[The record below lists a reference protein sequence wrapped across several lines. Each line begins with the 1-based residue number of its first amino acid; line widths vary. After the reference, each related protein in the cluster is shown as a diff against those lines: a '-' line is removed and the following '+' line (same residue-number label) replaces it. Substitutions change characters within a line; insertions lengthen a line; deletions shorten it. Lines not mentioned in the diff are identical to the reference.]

1 MTTEDNRPLAGI
13 RVLDLSRVL
22 AGPLCTMQMS
32 DMGADIIKIE
42 HPKTGDD
49 TRAMRPP
56 EAGGEATFFLS
67 ANRNKRSVGLDFTK
81 PKGGEIIHALAS
93 ECDVLVENFRKGV
106 MSRRDLDYDAIKE
119 RHPHLIYCSISA
131 YGRNSPLADLPG
143 YDPIL
148 QAESGMMS
156 FSGEPGQ
163 DPLRH
168 PLSIIDT
175 YTSLFATQAIMG
187 AILTRHRT
195 GRGQFIDLALYDCA
209 LAVLTDIGAGYL
221 NAGEEPIQRGNSR
234 GSSVPNGMFHTAT
247 APIYLAV
254 GNQRLWTLFCDNVIE
269 RPEMATEPPYNTR
282 DGRLANRQALVALIG
297 EILLEKPRDYWL
309 EKIVKGGVPGGA
321 VRTVAEALNAP
332 ETKARGMISTVPHP
346 TIGDYRM
353 IGSPLRFSET
363 PVVDPTAPPLLGAH
377 TDAVLTEVLGM
388 GADEIGKLRDAEIIR

>member
-1 MTTEDNRPLAGI
+1 MEDNRPLAGI

-32 DMGADIIKIE
+32 DMGAEIIKIE
-42 HPKTGDD
+42 HPRTGDD
-49 TRAMRPP
+49 TRSMRPP
-56 EAGGEATFFLS
+56 EAGGEAAFFLS
-67 ANRNKRSVGLDFTK
+67 ANRNKHSVGLDFTT
-81 PKGGEIIHALAS
+81 PEGGEIFHALAAK
-93 ECDVLVENFRKGV
+93 CDVLVENFRKGV

-131 YGRNSPLADLPG
+131 YGRSSPLADLPG

-156 FSGEPGQ
+156 FSGQPGQ

-187 AILTRHRT
+187 AILTRQRT
-195 GRGQFIDLALYDCA
+195 GRGQCIDLALYDCA
-209 LAVLTDIGAGYL
+209 LAVLSDIGANYL
-221 NAGEEPIQRGNSR
+221 VAGEEPVQRGNSR

-247 APIYLAV
+247 DPIYIAV
-254 GNQRLWTLFCDNVIE
+254 GNQRLWTLFCNNVLE
-269 RPEMATEPPYNTR
+269 QPELATEPPYGTR
-282 DGRLANRQALVALIG
+282 DGRIQNREALVALIS
-297 EILLEKPRDYWL
+297 EVLLQKPRDYWL
-309 EKIVKGGVPGGA
+309 TKIIEGGVPGGA

-332 ETKARGMISTVPHP
+332 ETKARGMISTAPHP

-353 IGSPLRFSET
+353 ISSPLRFSET
-363 PVVDPTAPPLLGAH
+363 PVVEPVAPPLLGQH
-377 TDAVLTEVLGM
+377 TDAVLTEVLNM
-388 GADEIGKLRDAEIIR
+388 GAEEISGLRDAGIIT

>member
-1 MTTEDNRPLAGI
+1 MTMEDNRPLAGI

-32 DMGADIIKIE
+32 DMGAEIIKIE

-49 TRAMRPP
+49 TRSMRPP

-67 ANRNKRSVGLDFTK
+67 ANRNKRSVGLDFTT
-81 PKGGEIIHALAS
+81 PEGGEIFHALAAK
-93 ECDVLVENFRKGV
+93 CDVLVENFRKGV
-106 MSRRDLDYDAIKE
+106 MSRRDLDYDAIRE
-119 RHPHLIYCSISA
+119 RHPHLVYCSISA
-131 YGRNSPLADLPG
+131 YGRSSPLADLPG

-221 NAGEEPIQRGNSR
+221 AAGEEPVQRGNSR

-247 APIYLAV
+247 SPIYIAV
-254 GNQRLWTLFCDNVIE
+254 GNQRLWTLFCNNVLE
-269 RPEMATEPPYNTR
+269 RPELATEEPYGTR
-282 DGRLANRQALVALIG
+282 DGRIENRESLVAMLS
-297 EILLEKPRDYWL
+297 EIFLQKPRDHWL
-309 EKIVKGGVPGGA
+309 KKIVEGGVPGGA

-332 ETKARGMISTVPHP
+332 ETKARGVIATAPHP
-346 TIGDYRM
+346 TIGEYRM

-363 PVVDPTAPPLLGAH
+363 PVVEPTAPPLLGQH
-377 TDAVLTEVLGM
+377 TDDVLR
-388 GADEIGKLRDAEIIR
+388 EILDMDTDRIDNLREAGIVK

>member
-1 MTTEDNRPLAGI
+1 
-13 RVLDLSRVL
+13 
-22 AGPLCTMQMS
+22 
-32 DMGADIIKIE
+32 
-42 HPKTGDD
+42 
-49 TRAMRPP
+49 
-56 EAGGEATFFLS
+56 
-67 ANRNKRSVGLDFTK
+67 
-81 PKGGEIIHALAS
+81 
-93 ECDVLVENFRKGV
+93 
-106 MSRRDLDYDAIKE
+106 MSRRDLDYDAIKG

-175 YTSLFATQAIMG
+175 YTSLYATQAIMG

-269 RPEMATEPPYNTR
+269 RSEMATEPPYNTR
-282 DGRLANRQALVALIG
+282 EGRIENREALVSLIA

-309 EKIVKGGVPGGA
+309 ERIVKGGVPGGA

-332 ETKARGMISTVPHP
+332 ETKARGMISTVSHP

-363 PVVDPTAPPLLGAH
+363 PVVDPVAPPLLGAH
-377 TDAVLTEVLGM
+377 TDAVLMEVLGM
-388 GADEIGKLRDAEIIR
+388 GMDEIGKLRDAEIIR